1 MKHIATLAMTAA
13 LTLGTAV
20 IGAAQQSRAYDT
32 HATRTNTPMRHET
45 TAQLQRQARISE
57 AQARRTALGAVRNG
71 RVKSHELEREHGR
84 LIYSYDIT
92 VPGRGGIEEV
102 TVDARTG
109 RIVTHEHET
118 PADERREARQE
129 HAGQHHD
136 R

>member
-1 MKHIATLAMTAA
+1 MNHIATLALTAA
-13 LTLGTAV
+13 LTLATAAA
-20 IGAAQQSRAYDT
+20 GAAQQSGAHNT
-32 HATRTNTPMRHET
+32 HATRTQTRHET
-45 TAQLQRQARISE
+45 AEGLQRQARITE
-57 AQARRTALGAVRNG
+57 AQARRTALRAVRNG

-109 RIVTHEHET
+109 RIVTHQHET
-118 PADERREARQE
+118 PADERREARDE
-129 HAGQHHD
+129 HAGERHH